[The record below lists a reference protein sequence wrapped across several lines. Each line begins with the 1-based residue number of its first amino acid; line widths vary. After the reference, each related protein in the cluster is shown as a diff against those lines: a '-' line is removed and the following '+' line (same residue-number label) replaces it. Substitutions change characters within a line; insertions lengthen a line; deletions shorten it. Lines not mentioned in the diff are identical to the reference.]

1 MPSPCCNGLVHINP
15 YGQDPVC
22 LAADLANDVPDS
34 VDELVRRCVE
44 AGVAREWTPA
54 ARDLE
59 RVRELL
65 GEWTAVVDAEPGP
78 ERAARLNALLARG
91 TSHPR
96 LTGHDGH
103 WHLHYRDDD
112 LPLAGVLH
120 ALIATGT
127 AMHLAGRGMDR
138 LGRCAVPECRR
149 IFADVSRT
157 GRRRWCS
164 VRCANRAGVRRH
176 RART

>member
-1 MPSPCCNGLVHINP
+1 
-15 YGQDPVC
+15 VC
-22 LAADLANDVPDS
+22 LAADLANDVPES
-34 VDELVRRCVE
+34 AAELARRCVD
-44 AGVAREWTPA
+44 AGVADEWSAGP
-54 ARDLE
+54 RDLE
-59 RVRELL
+59 QVRALL
-65 GEWTAVVDAEPGP
+65 DEWVGVVDARPGP
-78 ERAARLNALLARG
+78 ERAARLNALLASG

-96 LTGHDGH
+96 LTDHDGQ
-103 WHLHYRDDD
+103 WHLHHRDDG